1 MEELWFWIVAATIAL
16 YVLVDGFE
24 LGVAVV
30 WPVLGRSR
38 EDGDRMQQAL
48 RPTWDGNEIWLL
60 LAIGLLEFG
69 FPGPAGASKAALLL
83 PLGLLLA
90 LWVLRALG
98 FELRLRSGAG
108 IWAGLYV
115 LASYGLALG
124 LGVALGNL
132 MRGVPFDA
140 DGGVAIPLLAG
151 ADARASILDP
161 YPILVGVTALVAL
174 ARHGAIW
181 VAAKTEGE
189 LRLRARRLAWISTW
203 PLLGMFLALTMASFL
218 TQPNLGVRFTETP
231 LGGALPAA
239 TLACLF
245 VSLPALKLG
254 HEMQAWFASST
265 MLIALILSAAFGI
278 FPYVLP
284 GPRRRDRPAHRRE
297 RSGRAR
303 ARTGSGLG
311 AAAAGLRAGLAPSL
325 AAPRLLA
332 GTRADRMSPGAGALR
347 GSQPSSG
354 RLPHL
359 VLGNLRPDCGPL
371 LLTNQNLRCEASS
384 SIPSLPSQCCSR

>member
-284 GPRRRDRPAHRRE
+284 GLEEGTGLHVAASAAAELERGQALAWGLPLLGFALVSLLLLLRRVCWR
-297 RSGRAR
+297 GRAR
-303 ARTGSGLG
+303 I
-311 AAAAGLRAGLAPSL
+311 
-325 AAPRLLA
+325 
-332 GTRADRMSPGAGALR
+332 
-347 GSQPSSG
+347 
-354 RLPHL
+354 
-359 VLGNLRPDCGPL
+359 V
-371 LLTNQNLRCEASS
+371 
-384 SIPSLPSQCCSR
+384 